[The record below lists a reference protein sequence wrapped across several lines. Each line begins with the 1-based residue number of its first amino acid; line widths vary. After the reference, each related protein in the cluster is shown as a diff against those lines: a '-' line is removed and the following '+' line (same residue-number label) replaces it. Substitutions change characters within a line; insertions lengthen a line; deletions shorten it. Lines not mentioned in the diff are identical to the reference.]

1 MCLDPHPVHSAP
13 GVRVQARNAEA
24 PLKGA
29 VPCAHPSRPSGTIA
43 HTEVGGGNAQHGRGP
58 HGRGAPPSRAR
69 ARTGGKEPPSRTPR
83 TGGGGGGARAGS
95 GTPEAGPHR
104 PADVRQSDQ
113 SKGARPTPL
122 PKLRSMI
129 RRPHLPTWAL
139 LGALLGA
146 SSTAWSWPAEAH
158 RAPALCTSS
167 REPTLAARLSRDIA
181 AALKGREG
189 TVSVAVHD
197 PVRGLRCRLADTL
210 AYDSASIAKV
220 LIMQAV
226 LGRAE
231 ELGRAPTRLEARRL
245 KAMITRSDNT
255 AATELWEGLS
265 RARLNRVLREAGAR
279 DTVLG
284 HGNYWGLT
292 RTTARDQLALLA
304 AVSRRD
310 EALSLM
316 GQVVHAQ
323 AWGVTAGAP
332 RTVKVHLKNGWLPRA
347 THAWR
352 VHSVGIVRPAA
363 PPPDPGTGPSAGKGT
378 ATGTGAG
385 ANTGTG
391 AGAGTDTGT
400 DTAPTNPAVDYRI
413 VLLSHGNP
421 TMRYGVRTL
430 EGIALAVHRRL
441 SGGTAAR
448 GFTPPEK
455 ISEIP
460 DGSAP
465 AEAPGQGDP
474 GAPAPALAPA
484 PTPARPESFGP
495 AAIRGAAPPSRTAR
509 APRRA
514 PRRRRSR
521 PWG

>member
-1 MCLDPHPVHSAP
+1 
-13 GVRVQARNAEA
+13 
-24 PLKGA
+24 
-29 VPCAHPSRPSGTIA
+29 
-43 HTEVGGGNAQHGRGP
+43 
-58 HGRGAPPSRAR
+58 
-69 ARTGGKEPPSRTPR
+69 
-83 TGGGGGGARAGS
+83 
-95 GTPEAGPHR
+95 
-104 PADVRQSDQ
+104 
-113 SKGARPTPL
+113 
-122 PKLRSMI
+122 MI
-129 RRPHLPTWAL
+129 RRPHLPAWAL

-146 SSTAWSWPAEAH
+146 SGTAWSWPAEAH

-197 PVRGLRCRLADTL
+197 PVRKLRCRLADTV

-231 ELGRAPTRLEARRL
+231 ELGRAPTRMEARRL

-265 RARLNRVLREAGAR
+265 RARLNRVLREAGAQ

-284 HGNYWGLT
+284 HHDYWGLT

-304 AVSRRD
+304 AVSRRS

-332 RTVKVHLKNGWLPRA
+332 RRVKVHLKNGWLPRA

-363 PPPDPGTGPSAGKGT
+363 APTD
-378 ATGTGAG
+378 TGT
-385 ANTGTG
+385 
-391 AGAGTDTGT
+391 GTDTGT
-400 DTAPTNPAVDYRI
+400 ASPAVDYRI

-430 EGIALAVHRRL
+430 ESIALVVHRRL
-441 SGGTAAR
+441 SDGAAAR
-448 GFTPPEK
+448 GYTPPGK

-465 AEAPGQGDP
+465 AEVPGPGRGDP
-474 GAPAPALAPA
+474 GAPAW
-484 PTPARPESFGP
+484 PEPSGP
-495 AAIRGAAPPSRTAR
+495 AAVRGAAPPPRTAR
-509 APRRA
+509 ARRRV

-521 PWG
+521 PSG

>member
-1 MCLDPHPVHSAP
+1 
-13 GVRVQARNAEA
+13 
-24 PLKGA
+24 
-29 VPCAHPSRPSGTIA
+29 
-43 HTEVGGGNAQHGRGP
+43 
-58 HGRGAPPSRAR
+58 
-69 ARTGGKEPPSRTPR
+69 
-83 TGGGGGGARAGS
+83 
-95 GTPEAGPHR
+95 
-104 PADVRQSDQ
+104 
-113 SKGARPTPL
+113 
-122 PKLRSMI
+122 MI
-129 RRPHLPTWAL
+129 RRPHLPAWAL

-167 REPTLAARLSRDIA
+167 REPTLAARLSQDIA
-181 AALKGREG
+181 AALKGRES
-189 TVSVAVHD
+189 TVSVAVHA
-197 PVRGLRCRLADTL
+197 PVRGLRCRLADTV

-284 HGNYWGLT
+284 HDTYWGLT

-304 AVSRRD
+304 AVSRRS

-316 GQVVHAQ
+316 GQVVRGQ

-363 PPPDPGTGPSAGKGT
+363 APPGTGPSAG
-378 ATGTGAG
+378 TGTGSKPG
-385 ANTGTG
+385 TGTGPKPGTGTNTGTG
-391 AGAGTDTGT
+391 SRTGADTGT
-400 DTAPTNPAVDYRI
+400 TSPAVDYRI
-413 VLLSHGNP
+413 VLLSHDNP

-430 EGIALAVHRRL
+430 ESIALVVHRRL
-441 SGGTAAR
+441 SGGAAAR
-448 GFTPPEK
+448 GFTPSEK

-465 AEAPGQGDP
+465 AEVPDRSDP
-474 GAPAPALAPA
+474 GAPAPG
-484 PTPARPESFGP
+484 RSGSGP
-495 AAIRGAAPPSRTAR
+495 ATMRGAAPPPRTAR

>member
-1 MCLDPHPVHSAP
+1 
-13 GVRVQARNAEA
+13 
-24 PLKGA
+24 
-29 VPCAHPSRPSGTIA
+29 
-43 HTEVGGGNAQHGRGP
+43 
-58 HGRGAPPSRAR
+58 
-69 ARTGGKEPPSRTPR
+69 
-83 TGGGGGGARAGS
+83 
-95 GTPEAGPHR
+95 
-104 PADVRQSDQ
+104 
-113 SKGARPTPL
+113 
-122 PKLRSMI
+122 MI
-129 RRPHLPTWAL
+129 RRPHHLPAWAL

-146 SSTAWSWPAEAH
+146 SGTAWSRPAEAH

-167 REPTLAARLSRDIA
+167 REPALAARLSQDIA
-181 AALKGREG
+181 TVLKGRKG

-197 PVRGLRCRLADTL
+197 PARGLRCRLADTL

-265 RARLNRVLREAGAR
+265 RARLNRVLREAGAQG
-279 DTVLG
+279 TVLG
-284 HGNYWGLT
+284 HRNYWGLT

-304 AVSRRD
+304 AVSRRS

-316 GQVVHAQ
+316 GQVVRSQ

-332 RTVKVHLKNGWLPRA
+332 RRVKVHLKNGWLPRA

-352 VHSVGIVRPAA
+352 VHSVGIVRPTAA
-363 PPPDPGTGPSAGKGT
+363 P
-378 ATGTGAG
+378 TGTG
-385 ANTGTG
+385 T
-391 AGAGTDTGT
+391 GTDTGT
-400 DTAPTNPAVDYRI
+400 GTASPAVDYRI
-413 VLLSHGNP
+413 VLLSHDNP

-430 EGIALAVHRRL
+430 ESVAHVVHRRL
-441 SGGTAAR
+441 SGGAAAR
-448 GFTPPEK
+448 GYTPPEN

-465 AEAPGQGDP
+465 AEVPGRGDP
-474 GAPAPALAPA
+474 GGPAW
-484 PTPARPESFGP
+484 PEASGP

-509 APRRA
+509 ARRRA
-514 PRRRRSR
+514 PRRRRSM
-521 PWG
+521 PSG

>member
-1 MCLDPHPVHSAP
+1 
-13 GVRVQARNAEA
+13 
-24 PLKGA
+24 
-29 VPCAHPSRPSGTIA
+29 
-43 HTEVGGGNAQHGRGP
+43 
-58 HGRGAPPSRAR
+58 
-69 ARTGGKEPPSRTPR
+69 
-83 TGGGGGGARAGS
+83 
-95 GTPEAGPHR
+95 
-104 PADVRQSDQ
+104 
-113 SKGARPTPL
+113 
-122 PKLRSMI
+122 MI
-129 RRPHLPTWAL
+129 TRRRPRLPTWAL

-146 SSTAWSWPAEAH
+146 SGTAWSWPAEAH

-167 REPTLAARLSRDIA
+167 REPTLAARLSQDIA

-189 TVSVAVHD
+189 TVSVALHD
-197 PVRGLRCRLADTL
+197 PVRGLRCRLADTVP
-210 AYDSASIAKV
+210 YDSASIAKV

-231 ELGRAPTRLEARRL
+231 ELGRVPTRLESRRL

-265 RARLNRVLREAGAR
+265 RARLNRVLREAGAQ

-284 HGNYWGLT
+284 HDNYWGLT

-304 AVSRRD
+304 AVSRRG

-316 GQVVHAQ
+316 GQVVRPQ

-363 PPPDPGTGPSAGKGT
+363 APT
-378 ATGTGAG
+378 
-385 ANTGTG
+385 
-391 AGAGTDTGT
+391 GTDTGT
-400 DTAPTNPAVDYRI
+400 APGRDASTDTGRGTSPGTDTGTGSGTGTPSPAVDYRI
-413 VLLSHGNP
+413 VLLSHDNP

-430 EGIALAVHRRL
+430 ESVALVVHRRL
-441 SGGTAAR
+441 SGGAAAR

-465 AEAPGQGDP
+465 AEVPGRGDP
-474 GAPAPALAPA
+474 GAPAPGESEW
-484 PTPARPESFGP
+484 PEPSGP

-509 APRRA
+509 ARRRA

-521 PWG
+521 PSG